1 MSFLQSERIIE
12 VQDQQEMVGILGRN
26 DELLRVIKAHYE
38 SVIVARGN
46 VIVFS
51 GEDNEVGQIETLF
64 KELLFLYRQG
74 MPLTTHDVR
83 YSIGMIA
90 EGRLESLHRMY
101 ADTIIVTNRG
111 RQVKAK
117 TLGQWDYVETIKRSN
132 VTIGIGPAGTGKTYL
147 AVALAV
153 KALKN
158 KEVERIVLTRPA
170 VEAGEKLGFLPGDM
184 QDKVDPYLRPLYDAL
199 YDMLGSETFQ
209 KYVARG
215 TIEVAPLAYMRGRT
229 LNDSF
234 IILDEAQNT
243 TPEQMKMFLTRFGFG
258 SKMVITGDITQIDL
272 PNGKN
277 SGLKQ
282 AAYVLQQTPGVG
294 IIRFG
299 EADVVRHEIV
309 AAIIRAYENKE
320 VERIVLT
327 RPAVE
332 AGEKLGFL
340 PGDMQDKVD
349 PYLRPLYDAL
359 YDMLGSETFQKY
371 VARGTI
377 EVAPLA
383 YMRGRT
389 LNDSFI
395 ILDEA
400 QNTTPEQMKMFLTRF
415 GFGSKMVITGD
426 ITQIDLPNGKN
437 SGLKQAAYVLQQT
450 PGVGIIRFGEA
461 DVVRHEIVAAIIRAY
476 ENYDSRRQKQREADN
491 DNNAGK

>member
-26 DELLRVIKAHYE
+26 DELLRVIKEHYE

-282 AAYVLQQTPGVG
+282 AAYVLQKTPGVG

-299 EADVVRHEIV
+299 EADVVR
-309 AAIIRAYENKE
+309 Y
-320 VERIVLT
+320 
-327 RPAVE
+327 
-332 AGEKLGFL
+332 
-340 PGDMQDKVD
+340 
-349 PYLRPLYDAL
+349 
-359 YDMLGSETFQKY
+359 
-371 VARGTI
+371 
-377 EVAPLA
+377 
-383 YMRGRT
+383 
-389 LNDSFI
+389 
-395 ILDEA
+395 
-400 QNTTPEQMKMFLTRF
+400 
-415 GFGSKMVITGD
+415 
-426 ITQIDLPNGKN
+426 
-437 SGLKQAAYVLQQT
+437 
-450 PGVGIIRFGEA
+450 
-461 DVVRHEIVAAIIRAY
+461 EIVAAIIRAY